1 MCHTKATMLFCKSYR
16 AVVCYTAVW
25 KERCVT
31 TLKLSRHATPLPI
44 QETAQPWV
52 LVSKET
58 FVWEA
63 MRHARQSSILLLK
76 KGIF

>member
-1 MCHTKATMLFCKSYR
+1 MLFCKSCR

-31 TLKLSRHATPLPI
+31 TLKLSRHARPLPI

-63 MRHARQSSILLLK
+63 MGHATVLDFVSEERNFLSK
-76 KGIF
+76 KS